1 MPKPSGPPLKSPGGA
16 WKSREEAMAAG
27 KRGRAAAN
35 YSRWYAVKEPM
46 FKGEWGPYFQQ
57 VRDELLDHY
66 GAYGPQYRLL
76 CQMVAGTWVNIRRAE
91 QQGMS
96 VDTPHYTK
104 ALDLL
109 RKLLDQGQRYTESR
123 KSEVVRNEVNAAVR
137 ETLLIVEAYLTD
149 DPDLFRTIVLAVRD
163 RVMGKS

>member
-1 MPKPSGPPLKSPGGA
+1 
-16 WKSREEAMAAG
+16 
-27 KRGRAAAN
+27 
-35 YSRWYAVKEPM
+35 
-46 FKGEWGPYFQQ
+46 
-57 VRDELLDHY
+57 
-66 GAYGPQYRLL
+66 
-76 CQMVAGTWVNIRRAE
+76 MVAGTWVNIRRAE

-149 DPDLFRTIVLAVRD
+149 DPDLFRTIVLAERD